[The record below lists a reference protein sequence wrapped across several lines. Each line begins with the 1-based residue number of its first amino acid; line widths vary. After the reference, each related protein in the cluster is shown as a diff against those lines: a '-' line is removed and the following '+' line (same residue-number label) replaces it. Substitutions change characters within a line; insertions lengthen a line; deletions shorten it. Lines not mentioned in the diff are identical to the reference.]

1 MNNTPL
7 SIVWLRRDL
16 RLEDNT
22 ALYHALKEKHPVL
35 CVFIFDTEI
44 LNKLEDRTDKR
55 VQFIHAELEKLNK
68 ELQQFGSGL
77 LVKHGSSTQAWKE
90 ILVEFTV
97 DTVFTNHD
105 YEPYALLR
113 DEKINSMLRERQV
126 RFHTYKDQ
134 VIFEKNEVVKDDGK
148 PYTVFTP
155 YSKKWKAKLNTFYA
169 KSYPTLKYSKNFF
182 VVADNT
188 VDSETKT
195 AKRARQTS
203 SFKIPTLKSLG
214 FIKTEVQF
222 PERMVSSDI
231 LEKYSEQR
239 NFPAINGT
247 SRLGLHLRFGTLS
260 VRKLLAYAL
269 ERNETYVN
277 ELIWRDFYQQILFH
291 FPHVANGAF
300 RKEYDHIEWENDEAK
315 FAKWCVGKT
324 GFPLVDAGMRELN
337 ATGYMHNRVRMV
349 VASFLTK
356 QLLIDWRWGEIYF
369 AQKLLDFDLAA
380 NNGGWQ
386 WAAGCGT
393 DAAPYFRVFNPQL
406 QLEKFDPDKL
416 YVKHWLPEFESAD
429 YPKPIVDQKAA
440 KDKVMAAYG
449 KALKR

>member
-1 MNNTPL
+1 MITTPL

-16 RLEDNT
+16 RLEDNA
-22 ALYHALKEKHPVL
+22 ALYHALKGQHPVL

-44 LNKLEDRTDKR
+44 LNKLEDKTDKR
-55 VQFIHAELEKLNK
+55 VQFIYSELERLNK
-68 ELQQFGSGL
+68 ELQAFGSAL
-77 LVKHGSSTQAWKE
+77 LVKHGTATQAWKE
-90 ILVEFTV
+90 ILELFSVT
-97 DTVFTNHD
+97 TVFANHD
-105 YEPYALLR
+105 YEPYAIAR
-113 DEKINSMLRERQV
+113 DEKVNSMLKAKEV

-134 VIFEKNEVVKDDGK
+134 VIFEKNEVLKDDGT

-169 KSYPTLKYSKNFF
+169 KSYPSLKYSGNFLQTSAF
-182 VVADNT
+182 EIPSLQT
-188 VDSETKT
+188 LGFTKT
-195 AKRARQTS
+195 DAA
-203 SFKIPTLKSLG
+203 
-214 FIKTEVQF
+214 F
-222 PERMVSSDI
+222 PERMVKSDI
-231 LEKYSEQR
+231 IRNYTEQR
-239 NFPAINGT
+239 DFPALNGT

-260 VRKLLAYAL
+260 ARKLLAYAL

-291 FPHVANGAF
+291 FPHVVKGAF
-300 RKEYDHIEWENDEAK
+300 RKEYDLIEWENDEEK
-315 FAKWCVGKT
+315 FAKWCAGKT

-356 QLLIDWRWGEIYF
+356 QLLIDWHWGETYF

-406 QLEKFDPDKL
+406 QLEKFDPYML
-416 YVKHWLPEFESAD
+416 YVKHWVPEYGSAE
-429 YPKPIVDQKAA
+429 YPTPVIDQKTA